1 MEVEGKETYVN
12 CITIKDFMI
21 QINDTN
27 MALML
32 TSFRAFPKCHLLR
45 CLSWPSYLKIVL
57 PLIPILPYST
67 NSLPHFIF
75 LHSTITVQQI
85 ITYFTCLLSVSTRM
99 SAPGKRL
106 CLFCSMLYPQC
117 PCHVPS
123 IELIP
128 N

>member
-12 CITIKDFMI
+12 CITIEDFTI

-32 TSFRAFPKCHLLR
+32 TSFRAFLKCHLLR
-45 CLSWPSYLKIVL
+45 CLSWPSYLKIAL
-57 PLIPILPYST
+57 PPISILPYST

-106 CLFCSMLYPQC
+106 SILFDAVSPVSM
-117 PCHVPS
+117 PCAKYW
-123 IELIP
+123 I
-128 N
+128 NT